1 MTQFKFNV
9 AQLLR
14 ENIGTRR
21 DYTFTE
27 DQLRLDETLILHN
40 IQGNVRFTRTTTG
53 VFAQISTQGVV
64 RLVCVR
70 SLEEFDY
77 AIELNINEEIHSV
90 VDVFTGVSLSQ
101 PDEEDPFFL
110 TENHMAD
117 IGEII
122 REYTLLEL
130 PLSPIAEAYRDRPV
144 HYTVQSADSDE
155 SGEEGDI
162 DARLQVLKAWAEQ
175 HIKNSDSNS
184 S

>member
-14 ENIGTRR
+14 EPIGARR

-27 DQLRLDETLILHN
+27 DQLPLDETLILRD
-40 IQGNVRFTRTTTG
+40 IQGNVRFTRTATG
-53 VFAQISTQGVV
+53 VFAQIKAQGVV

-70 SLEEFDY
+70 SLEEFDHPVEMD
-77 AIELNINEEIHSV
+77 IDEQIHSV
-90 VDVFTGVSLSQ
+90 IDVFTGVSLAQ

-117 IGEII
+117 VGEII
-122 REYTLLEL
+122 REYTLLAL
-130 PLSPIAEAYRDRPV
+130 PLNPIAEAYRDMPIR
-144 HYTVQSADSDE
+144 YTVQSADDDDA
-155 SGEEGDI
+155 SGAETDI
-162 DARLQVLKAWAEQ
+162 DARLQVLKTWGEQ
-175 HIKNSDSNS
+175 HSKNSDSS